1 MGRLMFDSE
10 GRLIGVDDKNIEK
23 ELEEK
28 AKKQKKPDKSI
39 SHYYE
44 EKEEYSEKHHERH
57 HEKPEHLKK
66 SDSLYFLKE
75 TAKEKAGKSDYWSF
89 YSEGKELK
97 PLKFSNGKTQEDVVK
112 EVVKLIRQG
121 HKVIF
126 LHGVCGSGK
135 SAIALNIART
145 IGRTSIVVPLKSLQK
160 QYEED
165 YSGKKYLLKNK
176 GERLKIASITGRDNH
191 DSVINPGISC
201 AHPNLPENIKI
212 SERNI
217 GELMKFY
224 EDNPLIKDHAF
235 PEELKNL
242 KRIMIAPSNPYWSPI
257 LPADYEIKMLFD
269 SEKKKYKGVGGRE
282 FIFYHRK
289 KGCSYYDQ
297 YLGYIYADV
306 IIFNSAKYKAELALG
321 RKPQTEVDI
330 IDEADEFL
338 DSLFEQKELNL
349 NRLHASLKHITT
361 ENKAAGESKKRLLEL
376 IENEIKNKRLLGIKE
391 DSVFNI
397 NDTNIKKILD
407 IFLRSPDLEA
417 EIILDELNY
426 ANKALEAARSFSEI
440 IEDVYLT
447 YRQEDENIL
456 IKLVSTNL
464 SGSINELL
472 EKNKALVFMSGTLH
486 SEKVIK
492 NILGIKDFKIVE
504 AETISQ
510 GSIDIIMTGKEL
522 DCRYS
527 SLTGSN
533 LKREDYLFSL
543 SECVRRAKPPMLIH
557 VNSYKDLPSEQE
569 LLEHGFSNL
578 MASEEL
584 IKVQN
589 NDREGLNIKKFKQG
603 ISKILFTTKCS
614 RGMDFPGEMCNS
626 VLFTKYPNP
635 NISDTFWKILKNTHK
650 DYFWQFYSDKAKR
663 EFLQRI
669 YRAIRSVDDH
679 IYVLSPDIRVIEAVK
694 KMQRGEF

>member
-1 MGRLMFDSE
+1 MGRLMFDSS
-10 GRLIGVDDKNIEK
+10 GRLIGVDDKNIER

-28 AKKQKKPDKSI
+28 AKKQKKPNKSI
-39 SHYYE
+39 TYYYP
-44 EKEEYSEKHHERH
+44 EKEERVEKHHERS
-57 HEKPEHLKK
+57 EHLKK

-75 TAKEKAGKSDYWSF
+75 TATEKTKGKSDYWSF
-89 YSEGKELK
+89 YSDNEELK
-97 PLKFSNGKTQEDVVK
+97 PLKFSNGKTQEDIVK
-112 EVVKLIRQG
+112 EVVELIKQS

-135 SAIALNIART
+135 SAIALNIARA
-145 IGRTSIVVPLKSLQK
+145 IGKTSIVVPLKSLQK
-160 QYEED
+160 QYEDD

-176 GERLKIASITGRDNH
+176 GEKLKIASITGRDNH
-191 DSVINPGISC
+191 DSIIQPGISC
-201 AHPNLPENIKI
+201 AHPSLPENIKI
-212 SERNI
+212 SEKNI
-217 GELMKFY
+217 NELREFY
-224 EDNPLIKDHAF
+224 EDNPLIKDKSF
-235 PEELKNL
+235 PEIKDL

-257 LPADYEIKMLFD
+257 LPADYDIKMLYD
-269 SEKKKYKGVGGRE
+269 AEKKKYKGVDSRE

-297 YLGYIYADV
+297 YLAYIYADV

-321 RKPQTEVDI
+321 RKPLTEVDI

-338 DSLFEQKELNL
+338 DSLFEQKEINL

-361 ENKAAGESKKRLLEL
+361 ENKAAGESKTKLLQL

-391 DSVFNI
+391 DAVFNI
-397 NDTNIKKILD
+397 SDTNIRRILD
-407 IFLRSPDLEA
+407 LLLRSPDLEA

-426 ANKALEAARSFSEI
+426 SNKALEAARSFSEI

-456 IKLVSTNL
+456 VKLVSTNL
-464 SGSINELL
+464 SGSIKELL
-472 EKNKALVFMSGTLH
+472 DKNKTLVFMSGTLH
-486 SEKVIK
+486 SQEVIK

-504 AETISQ
+504 AETINQ
-510 GSIDIIMTGKEL
+510 GSIDIIRTGKES

-527 SLTGSN
+527 SLTSGAY
-533 LKREDYLFSL
+533 KREDYLFSL
-543 SECVRRAKPPMLIH
+543 SECVRKAKPPVLIH
-557 VNSYKDLPSEQE
+557 VNSYKDLPTEKE
-569 LLEHGFSNL
+569 LQEHGFSNL
-578 MASEEL
+578 ISSEEL
-584 IKVQN
+584 IKIQSQDKLGTN
-589 NDREGLNIKKFKQG
+589 ITKFKEGL
-603 ISKILFTTKCS
+603 SKTLFTTKCS

-650 DYFWQFYSDKAKR
+650 EYFWKFYTDKAKR

-669 YRAIRSVDDH
+669 YRAIRSTDDH

-694 KMQRGEF
+694 KIQRKEF

>member
-1 MGRLMFDSE
+1 MFDSS

-28 AKKQKKPDKSI
+28 AKKQKQREKPI

-44 EKEEYSEKHHERH
+44 EKEKHGEKSSS
-57 HEKPEHLKK
+57 LKK

-75 TAKEKAGKSDYWSF
+75 TAAEKIKGESDYWSF
-89 YSEGKELK
+89 YSDGKALK
-97 PLKFSNGKTQEDVVK
+97 PLKFSNGKTQEDIVK
-112 EVVKLIRQG
+112 EVVKLIKQD

-145 IGRTSIVVPLKSLQK
+145 IGKASIVVPLKSLQK

-165 YSGKKYLLKNK
+165 YSGKKYLLKSK

-191 DSVINPGISC
+191 DSIIQPGVSC

-212 SERNI
+212 SEKNI
-217 GELMKFY
+217 NELREFY
-224 EDNPLIKDHAF
+224 EDNPLLKDKSFPDEIKS
-235 PEELKNL
+235 L
-242 KRIMIAPSNPYWSPI
+242 KRMMIAPSNPYWSPI
-257 LPADYEIKMLFD
+257 LPADYDIKMLYD
-269 SEKKKYKGVGGRE
+269 AEKKKYKGIGGRE

-306 IIFNSAKYKAELALG
+306 IIFNSAKYKAELSLG
-321 RKPQTEVDI
+321 RKPLTEVDI

-349 NRLHASLKHITT
+349 NRLHTSLKHITT
-361 ENKAAGESKKRLLEL
+361 ENKLATESKNRLLQL

-397 NDTNIKKILD
+397 QDTNIKKILEML
-407 IFLRSPDLEA
+407 LRSPDLEA

-426 ANKALEAARSFSEI
+426 SNKALETARSFSEI
-440 IEDVYLT
+440 AEDVYLT
-447 YRQEDENIL
+447 YRQEEESIL
-456 IKLVSTNL
+456 VKLVSTNL
-464 SGSINELL
+464 SGSIKDILD
-472 EKNKALVFMSGTLH
+472 KNKTLVFMSGTLH
-486 SEKVIK
+486 SKEVIK
-492 NILGIKDFKIVE
+492 DILGIKDFKIVE
-504 AETISQ
+504 AETINQ
-510 GSIDIIMTGKEL
+510 GSIDIIRTGKES

-527 SLTGSN
+527 SLTSGAY
-533 LKREDYLFSL
+533 KREDYLFSL
-543 SECVRRAKPPMLIH
+543 SECVRKAKPPVLIH
-557 VNSYKDLPSEQE
+557 VNSYKDLPTEKELQE
-569 LLEHGFSNL
+569 NGLSNL
-578 MASEEL
+578 VSSEEL
-584 IKVQN
+584 IKIQSQ
-589 NDREGLNIKKFKQG
+589 DKSGANIIKFKHG
-603 ISKILFTTKCS
+603 LSKTLFTTKCS
-614 RGMDFPGEMCNS
+614 RGMDFPGGMCNS

-650 DYFWQFYSDKAKR
+650 EYFWKFYTDKAKR

-669 YRAIRSVDDH
+669 YRAIRSTDDH
-679 IYVLSPDIRVIEAVK
+679 IYVLSPDLRVIEAVK
-694 KMQRGEF
+694 KIQRGEF

>member
-1 MGRLMFDSE
+1 MFDSE

-349 NRLHASLKHITT
+349 NMLHASLKHITT